1 MSLKQQTITMAAAV
15 LLVGLGS
22 ASVSA
27 QENCGFQYQRVMQ
40 AYQMQSP
47 QYGQMLD
54 DYTARCLSG
63 SSAVRYQTPYTYQT
77 PYAYQQ
83 PVDPGAAFLGGMVGG
98 VVLGE
103 ALQGDH
109 SHRYY
114 NDHGGRGWE
123 HPAAF
128 GSAFRCSARR
138 CLRDW
143 PAQLVP
149 AASLNGRLQQEKL
162 VMGKDRIARTAKE
175 AKGSVNEAAGKVV
188 GDAKL
193 QSDGKAERTAA
204 RSRMASQHE
213 GHRAEDRQ
221 EVNRTVFLNEQP
233 G

>member
-1 MSLKQQTITMAAAV
+1 MSLKQQTITVPAAV

-114 NDHGGRGWE
+114 NDRGGRGW
-123 HPAAF
+123 
-128 GSAFRCSARR
+128 
-138 CLRDW
+138 
-143 PAQLVP
+143 
-149 AASLNGRLQQEKL
+149 
-162 VMGKDRIARTAKE
+162 
-175 AKGSVNEAAGKVV
+175 
-188 GDAKL
+188 
-193 QSDGKAERTAA
+193 
-204 RSRMASQHE
+204 
-213 GHRAEDRQ
+213 
-221 EVNRTVFLNEQP
+221 
-233 G
+233 

>member
-1 MSLKQQTITMAAAV
+1 MSLKQQTITVAAAV

-63 SSAVRYQTPYTYQT
+63 SSAVPYQTPYTHQTPYAYQA

-114 NDHGGRGWE
+114 NDRGRWGW
-123 HPAAF
+123 
-128 GSAFRCSARR
+128 
-138 CLRDW
+138 
-143 PAQLVP
+143 
-149 AASLNGRLQQEKL
+149 
-162 VMGKDRIARTAKE
+162 
-175 AKGSVNEAAGKVV
+175 
-188 GDAKL
+188 
-193 QSDGKAERTAA
+193 
-204 RSRMASQHE
+204 
-213 GHRAEDRQ
+213 
-221 EVNRTVFLNEQP
+221 
-233 G
+233 